1 MSSRNPN
8 LNSKGVSLIAAIFII
23 VILGFM
29 GVMFVSL
36 ISTGTM
42 TAVNDMQ
49 AAQALSIAEGGVEF
63 EQRALAQSL
72 DWYRGTTVP
81 LFTAAGNLGAGAFTA
96 TTRVPATTLRRRLL
110 AGAGTAAV
118 YTTGGFPPNGYL
130 QIDDDVAAGA
140 EFVQYT
146 ILNGNTFTLTARG
159 RTIGTIA
166 TVANNFSRGTNVY
179 PVTTLVD
186 ALANSCVA
194 PASFRIA
201 QNDKFLGAGIVVIE
215 GEEIVYSGSS
225 TAGGNTTLTG
235 VQRCLNGAV
244 SAAHNA
250 GRPVTP
256 LLAGGSADMQSEVTS
271 TGAVGAAAVRVVR
284 KTVQR

>member
-1 MSSRNPN
+1 MIG
-8 LNSKGVSLIAAIFII
+8 NSKGTSIIIAIFII
-23 VILGFM
+23 VILAFM

-36 ISTGTM
+36 INTRALSSI
-42 TAVNDMQ
+42 NDLQSLQ
-49 AAQALSIAEGGVEF
+49 AFSIAEGGVEF
-63 EQRALAQSL
+63 EQRLLAQSL
-72 DWYRGTTVP
+72 DWYRGTTDP
-81 LFTAAGNLGAGAFTA
+81 LFAAPATNLGAGNFTA
-96 TTRVPATTLRRRLL
+96 TTRAPATTLKRRLL
-110 AGAGTAAV
+110 AGAGTASV
-118 YTTGGFPPNGYL
+118 YTTNGFPPSGYL
-130 QIDDDVAAGA
+130 QIDDDVTAGA

-146 ILNGNTFTLTARG
+146 ILNANTFTLTARG
-159 RTIGTIA
+159 QTIGTIA
-166 TVANNFSRGTNVY
+166 TAANSFSRGTDVY

-186 ALANSCVA
+186 ALANSCSS

-201 QNDKFLGAGIVVIE
+201 ANIKFLGSGIVTIE

-225 TAGGNTTLTG
+225 AVGGNMTLTG

-256 LLAGGSADMQSEVTS
+256 LLAGGSPGMQSEMTS
-271 TGAVGAAAVRVVR
+271 TGTVGAAVRVVR